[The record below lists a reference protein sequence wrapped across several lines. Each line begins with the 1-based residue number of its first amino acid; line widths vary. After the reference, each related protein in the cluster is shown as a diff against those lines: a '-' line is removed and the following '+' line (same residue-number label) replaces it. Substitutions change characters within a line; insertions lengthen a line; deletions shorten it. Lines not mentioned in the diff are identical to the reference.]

1 MLPFFYAF
9 YRLGRGVLGAFKDPE
24 FEVLLTLT
32 AVVLATGTIFYHDV
46 EGWTYLDS
54 LYFSVVTLTTV
65 GYGDLSPHSTVSKIF
80 TMVYLLVGIGILFGF
95 INTVAHYA
103 IEDSRKNGVLIP
115 KRNVFSFRR
124 REVEPNEPVETT

>member
-9 YRLGRGVLGAFKDPE
+9 YRLGRGVWGAFKDPE

-65 GYGDLSPHSTVSKIF
+65 GYGDLFPHTAVSKIF
-80 TMVYLLVGIGILFGF
+80 TMVYLIVGIGILFGF

-103 IEDSRKNGVLIP
+103 IEDSRKNGILIS
-115 KRNVFSFRR
+115 KRNVFGFRR
-124 REVEPNEPVETT
+124 RKAEHNEPVETA